1 VDASTLR
8 RLSATLVVVIVAL
21 SACADKGSNVEPT
34 TTSPSPTM
42 VHTSPPM
49 LPSSSVA
56 SANPSPSLEP
66 R

>member
-1 VDASTLR
+1 
-8 RLSATLVVVIVAL
+8 LSATLAFVVVAL

-34 TTSPSPTM
+34 TTSPSPAA
-42 VHTSPPM
+42 VHTAPPM
-49 LPSSSVA
+49 LPSS